1 MFFALQCAS
10 ALVRMPVRLPR
21 ICRKAGTEDS
31 WKDMMLS
38 FVVVMISVTH
48 HCERSEAI
56 RLSLCRRMDCFASL
70 AMTVVVRGYSLSHRR
85 RACGRRLRA
94 RRAAYA
100 CQQFGGRPGIGG
112 QAVFDLH
119 CFHGASTL
127 LAHHAVD
134 LADIEAC
141 AHQE

>member
-85 RACGRRLRA
+85 RACGRRLPQA
-94 RRAAYA
+94 RRRCDREYP
-100 CQQFGGRPGIGG
+100 RTTTVI
-112 QAVFDLH
+112 
-119 CFHGASTL
+119 AS
-127 LAHHAVD
+127 
-134 LADIEAC
+134 EAKQSMRRHKESRI
-141 AHQE
+141 ASLR